1 MATID
6 LALDWTPNTNH
17 TGFYVAQAEGYYADR
32 EVDVAIH
39 SPAETDYETTPAKR
53 VATGESTLAIA
64 PSESAISYHTHPDY
78 DSLTAIAAVCQED
91 KSAIVTLED
100 SGLDRPAKLDGQRY
114 ASYDARFEDHIVRQ
128 LVKNDGG
135 DGDIEI
141 TTPPKLG
148 IWNTLLDGDADAT
161 WVFMPWEGV
170 MARRDGIGLNAFY
183 LDDSDVPYGYTPL
196 LLARPE
202 TIEHDADLLAD
213 FLAATAAGYQFAVDN
228 PDEAAAIL
236 RAEATAIDTDDPEFL
251 QERWRERG
259 AAYLYKDSECGAMA
273 HDRWDAFVGWLAD
286 TEILT
291 TVDGEPIL
299 ASDLETAALYTN
311 DLLDAGQ

>member
-1 MATID
+1 MTAID

-39 SPAETDYETTPAKR
+39 SPADDEYDTTPAKR
-53 VATGESTLAIA
+53 VATGESTVAIA
-64 PSESAISYHTHPDY
+64 PSESAISYHTHLDY

-100 SGLDRPAKLDGQRY
+100 SGVDRPADLDGKRY

-128 LVKNDGG
+128 LVRNDGG
-135 DGDIEI
+135 EGDIEI
-141 TTPPKLG
+141 ATPPKLG

-170 MARRDGIGLNAFY
+170 MAARDGIGLNEFY
-183 LDDSDVPYGYTPL
+183 LDEYDVPYGYTPL
-196 LLARPE
+196 LLARPD
-202 TIEHDADLLAD
+202 TIDSEADLLAD
-213 FLAATAAGYQFAVDN
+213 FLAATAEGYRFAVDN
-228 PDEAAAIL
+228 PDEAADIL
-236 RAEATAIDTDDPEFL
+236 REEATGMDNDDPEFL
-251 QERWRERG
+251 RESQREI
-259 AAYLYKDSECGAMA
+259 ADAYLTDDGEWGVMDHS
-273 HDRWDAFVGWLAD
+273 RWETFVDWLAN

-291 TVDGEPIL
+291 TVDGDRIP
-299 ASDLETAALYTN
+299 ASKLNTAALYTN
-311 DLLDAGQ
+311 DLLDTSR